1 MSDDLDEIRKRRLKE
16 LQESAQSKG
25 NEEELNRQREAQQR
39 EYEAQKQAILRQI
52 LTEGARQRLNNIKLV
67 KPQVAESIENQL
79 IQLAQM
85 GRISADAPVTENQL
99 LQMLKRMQDT
109 KRDSKIRFKRV

>member
-1 MSDDLDEIRKRRLKE
+1 MSDDLDEIRQKRMRE
-16 LQESAQSKG
+16 LQESAQSQ
-25 NEEELNRQREAQQR
+25 NQDDEQNRQQEAQKR
-39 EYEAQKQAILRQI
+39 EYEARKLALLRQI

-67 KPQVAESIENQL
+67 KPQVAESVENQL

-85 GRISADAPVTENQL
+85 GRISSDSPISENQL
-99 LQMLKRMQDT
+99 LQMLKKMQDT